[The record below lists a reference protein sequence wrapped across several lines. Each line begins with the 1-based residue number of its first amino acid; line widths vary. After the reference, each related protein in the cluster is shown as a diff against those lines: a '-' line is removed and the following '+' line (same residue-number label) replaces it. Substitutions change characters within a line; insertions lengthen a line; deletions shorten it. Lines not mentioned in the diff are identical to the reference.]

1 MVSVAGKYA
10 SSQKYALLLS
20 STCASTLQWNKKY
33 ALLFWKYAACTEIML
48 FAKETFH
55 YSFVWAARLLSKEGE
70 NGIAIPEKRR
80 ALHLFGVVKRCR
92 ALPESL
98 EHSTLLCAMS
108 LTSVQWEEH
117 LHWDAVSNSRSGWAI
132 SCMVNTSFICLLLC
146 HVSAALADGYDI
158 FCFVCLAKDL
168 HCLAVEAEH
177 KRLTRPVQL
186 HVDRGEPFSHTAPP
200 TNCTVYIVQVHIVQ
214 GEVVQWS

>member
-1 MVSVAGKYA
+1 MEQEICLAVLKICS
-10 SSQKYALLLS
+10 LH
-20 STCASTLQWNKKY
+20 WNNAFCQRK
-33 ALLFWKYAACTEIML
+33 
-48 FAKETFH
+48 FH

-70 NGIAIPEKRR
+70 NGIAIPETRR

-108 LTSVQWEEH
+108 LTSVQWKEH
-117 LHWDAVSNSRSGWAI
+117 LHWDTVSNSRSGWAI
-132 SCMVNTSFICLLLC
+132 SCMVNTSFICLLLLC

-177 KRLTRPVQL
+177 KRLTGPVQL
-186 HVDRGEPFSHTAPP
+186 HVDRGQPFSHTTP
-200 TNCTVYIVQVHIVQ
+200 T
-214 GEVVQWS
+214 